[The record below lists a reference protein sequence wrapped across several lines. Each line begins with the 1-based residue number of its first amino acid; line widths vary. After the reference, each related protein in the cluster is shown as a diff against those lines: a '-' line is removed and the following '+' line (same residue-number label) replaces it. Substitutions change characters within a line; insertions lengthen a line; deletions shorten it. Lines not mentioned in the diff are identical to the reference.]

1 MYLVKCEKIL
11 EKKENIPVFGSLLDS
26 INDISNLDY
35 QKKIWIKYED
45 LSIVDSYDDTTMYF
59 FEDGDALIEAYEAGR
74 VEMSDKQYQMLKTLY
89 QMVDEYD
96 DLMDRPETD
105 EGIVNDPRWSKV
117 GEYAKLVYEELKKS

>member
-1 MYLVKCEKIL
+1 MA
-11 EKKENIPVFGSLLDS
+11 EKKENAAAFQSLIETLESLISRDFQARQWVAREDPKIAS
-26 INDISNLDY
+26 CFHND
-35 QKKIWIKYED
+35 
-45 LSIVDSYDDTTMYF
+45 TMYF

-89 QMVDEYD
+89 QMVNEYD

-117 GEYAKLVYEELKKS
+117 REYAKLVYEELKKS